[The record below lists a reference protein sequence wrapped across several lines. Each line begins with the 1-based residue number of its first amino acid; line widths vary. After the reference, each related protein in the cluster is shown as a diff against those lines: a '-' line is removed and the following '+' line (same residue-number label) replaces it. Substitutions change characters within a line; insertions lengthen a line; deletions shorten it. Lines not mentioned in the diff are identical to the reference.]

1 MGNLLQMSITSG
13 QDTDSRQFTLAAN
26 SHRLAGETY
35 DANGNR
41 TSGSADGF
49 TSVSYNILNL
59 PETVTAG
66 GRTINYLYSAA
77 GAKLRERVILSAS
90 EESVTDYAGNTVFR
104 DSVLH
109 KVLTGSGYLE
119 TTDSLQT
126 LLSHPGYRFFIT
138 DHLGSVRVVADAQGN
153 VLQRNVYHPYGEDY
167 AAVYAQGGNI
177 LDGLNIG
184 SNAQP
189 GGEGTPEGEGE
200 PEIDDPE
207 PGASVGGGGPDDIED
222 DGEEAAADEA
232 PLAWPQYYRSF
243 NPYRF
248 SAKEQMTVYGGS
260 LVGSNFEPNAGLY
273 DFGARWY
280 APYSARWSTPDPLAE
295 KYYSISPYA
304 YCAANP
310 VNIVDPSG
318 RNWYSYTDSTGTTQ
332 YKYVEG
338 QMSKAE
344 LKNGKYKDLGYT
356 YCDNNTNTY
365 YSLFGKI
372 LPYSSDLEFTLLG
385 HFYEIID
392 QLIIAHCK
400 YVIDNEKYYRF
411 GGEDLTE
418 PSIDY
423 SINGLRAGSY
433 NFSYNGLTFSSEKRG
448 TIFRAIEQNGVVF
461 RGLRIIGDRY
471 VKTTLFPTYETTR
484 ACLNQNPLI
493 DSGWKGYFIVAQPR
507 SGKSFDSIQIL
518 FDKQNATSFL
528 KSCNMLFGTDF

>member
-13 QDTDSRQFTLAAN
+13 QDTDSRQITLAAN

-41 TSGSADGF
+41 TSGTADGF

-66 GRTINYLYSAA
+66 GWTINYLYSAA

-200 PEIDDPE
+200 PAIDDPE
-207 PGASVGGGGPDDIED
+207 PGASVGGGGPDEPIED

-232 PLAWPQYYRSF
+232 PLARPQYYRSF

-248 SAKEQMTVYGGS
+248 SSKEQMTVYGGS

-280 APYSARWSTPDPLAE
+280 APYSARWSTPDPLSE
-295 KYYSISPYA
+295 KYYAISPYA
-304 YCAANP
+304 YCAGNP
-310 VNIVDPSG
+310 VNLVDP
-318 RNWYSYTDSTGTTQ
+318 TG
-332 YKYVEG
+332 
-338 QMSKAE
+338 MAE
-344 LKNGKYKDLGYT
+344 FWHNGKVIGNDGIDDNRVFVLKTRESYFEDGETRITGAGLSRKKEKAAISFIKKNSGNSEQFLNSDVYDSFIEIEGSKDIRDAMVCIVKQDNAKGGKEAANNREYGGVISDGKVKEVPPGEVSTPNYLSSIVISSSLDEVTFHSHASGDLENPYTKTTYT
-356 YCDNNTNTY
+356 YIQFPSQADINNAGNKTHY
-365 YSLFGKI
+365 VFGRRDENV
-372 LPYSSDLEFTLLG
+372 YVYNSSG
-385 HFYEIID
+385 IQAVIPH
-392 QLIIAHCK
+392 K
-400 YVIDNEKYYRF
+400 YFV
-411 GGEDLTE
+411 E
-418 PSIDY
+418 P
-423 SINGLRAGSY
+423 NR
-433 NFSYNGLTFSSEKRG
+433 
-448 TIFRAIEQNGVVF
+448 
-461 RGLRIIGDRY
+461 
-471 VKTTLFPTYETTR
+471 
-484 ACLNQNPLI
+484 
-493 DSGWKGYFIVAQPR
+493 
-507 SGKSFDSIQIL
+507 
-518 FDKQNATSFL
+518 
-528 KSCNMLFGTDF
+528 